1 MSPVR
6 LTCGFLCKSWVFGT
20 LVLGCLLL
28 NSIPAQA
35 LDPHKAITQYRQT
48 IWTKEAGLPN
58 NAILAL
64 AQTGDG
70 YLWLGT
76 FQGLVR
82 FDGVQFT
89 VLNKNTVPEFKNNTT
104 WKLLVSSD
112 GTLWVGTNGGGLMA
126 YKNGQWKT
134 FTPEQGL
141 TSEIISALF
150 EDRQKR
156 LWIGTRKGLNYLSLE
171 SPNQG
176 FKRVDTLDG
185 KAVTDIRAIGQSAD
199 GSILL
204 GSQNMLFQ
212 VINRT
217 DALALTS
224 YKILEGQIVSLFTD
238 QKQNLWIGT
247 IGAGLYQERPD
258 HTLTHFTNASGF
270 SGTVASVFCE
280 DRDGN
285 LWIGSAKIGLVRF
298 ADNKF
303 TAFTQSDGLS
313 GEDVS
318 SLLEDREGNLWVG
331 TYRDGLNQLQN
342 GKFLTYTT
350 KEGLSHNIVWQ
361 IQEAQDHSLFICT
374 NQGLTHLTNGKLT
387 RFVTGY
393 FNSTVYCAVQ
403 DQSGNWWAGTQS
415 NGLVQFHPDLP
426 NRPPLAT
433 FTTQTGLPSNQVR
446 ALSED
451 TQGNLWLG
459 TPAGLCRK
467 SGATITTFTTEN
479 GLPLNVIL
487 AITCAKDGSVWVGT
501 DGGGLTRFQNGQFT
515 TFTRTE
521 GLPSNVILSLYED
534 VDGILWVITNAGLC
548 YVQEGKLRTLSQLP
562 GNQPETLHQIIEDTQ
577 GNFWIGSGDGILR
590 VNRKALLQFAQ
601 GQMPA
606 GEAALFTQFDGMKT
620 DETNV
625 PAPALRAS
633 DGTLWF
639 PTLCGLAIIDPVSIP
654 INPVPP
660 TVVMESVTANGEALR
675 PGPDKL
681 ALASFQNTFEVTCSV
696 LSFSAPQRNRIKY
709 RLAEFQSQ
717 WSEVQGKRT
726 LSFFN
731 IPSGK
736 YTLEILACNNDGV
749 WSMLPN
755 RLAVHIQTS
764 PWRSPWAILVYSGV
778 VIGLIFSSA
787 RLRTGYLV
795 RQNQRLQVQ
804 VGERTR
810 KLAETAFHLW
820 QQQQELE
827 HQKNV
832 LAEANLKLQEIDRLK
847 ASFTAM
853 LAHDLKS
860 PLSVVKTAIEL
871 LQMESSIASGPL
883 ASLLQASDRSL
894 DKVLTLISEMLE
906 VSRAEAQEMKL
917 SCAPLETESFLRQCA
932 EDVRVSARARR
943 ITLEIKLEPGLPAIS
958 ADRGKL
964 ERVFANLLSNALKF
978 TPDGGT
984 ISIEGW
990 VETGTG
996 VETGQQLLKV
1006 SITDTGEGIPA
1017 EDIPYLFEPYR
1028 QSKSTKK
1035 QLGVGLGLTI
1045 VRRIVAAH
1053 GGNISVHSQLGV
1065 GTCFTVL
1072 LPALPPEASSL
1083 AEVSPLS
1090 VATEDKS
1097 FVSAV
1102 PNSPD
1107 ANSIPPISPR
1117 VLIAEDNVI
1126 SQRILAAQV
1135 KKLGYQVEVVN
1146 NGLEAVNAVETSRF
1160 DAILMDCY
1168 MPEMD
1173 GFTATQAIR
1182 RKKTH
1187 RSKIRIIALTAE
1199 TTVET
1204 VEKCL
1209 QIGMDDFLGK
1219 PFTFED
1225 LKALLQRWVP
1235 IIATEEG

>member
-1 MSPVR
+1 MSPAR
-6 LTCGFLCKSWVFGT
+6 LARDFLRNGWQPGT
-20 LVLGCLLL
+20 LILGLLL
-28 NSIPAQA
+28 LSSLPVQA
-35 LDPHKAITQYRQT
+35 LDRTKAITQYRQT
-48 IWTKEAGLPN
+48 IWTKETGLPN

-104 WKLLVSSD
+104 WKLLVSSE

-134 FTPEQGL
+134 FTPEHGL
-141 TSEIISALF
+141 ASEIISALF

-156 LWIGTRKGLNYLSLE
+156 LWIGTRKGLNYLSLA
-171 SPNQG
+171 SPDQG
-176 FKRVDTLDG
+176 FQRVDTLDG
-185 KAVTDIRAIGQSAD
+185 KAVSDIRAIGQSAD
-199 GSILL
+199 GTILL
-204 GSQNMLFQ
+204 GSQNTLFQ
-212 VINRT
+212 VSSHT
-217 DALALTS
+217 GSLALTT
-224 YKILEGQIVSLFTD
+224 YQTLEGQIVALFTD
-238 QKQNLWIGT
+238 RKQNFWIGT
-247 IGAGLYQERPD
+247 IGAGVYQERPD
-258 HTLTHFTNASGF
+258 HTLTHFTNANGF
-270 SGTVASVFCE
+270 PGTVASVFCE

-285 LWIGSAKIGLVRF
+285 LWIGSAKIGLVRIT
-298 ADNKF
+298 NGTF
-303 TAFTQSDGLS
+303 TTFSHSDGLS

-318 SLLEDREGNLWVG
+318 SLFEDREGNLWVG
-331 TYRDGLNQLQN
+331 TYRDGLNQFQN

-350 KEGLSHNIVWQ
+350 KEGVSHNLIWQ
-361 IQEAQDHSLFICT
+361 IQEASDHSLWIGT
-374 NQGLTHLTNGKLT
+374 NQGLTHLANGTLT
-387 RFVTGY
+387 SFTASP
-393 FNSTVYCAVQ
+393 FNSTIYSILQ
-403 DQSGNWWAGTQS
+403 DQSGTWWAGTQS
-415 NGLVQFHPDLP
+415 NGLVQFHPDSP
-426 NRPPLAT
+426 TRPLAT

-446 ALSED
+446 VLCED

-467 SGATITTFTTEN
+467 SGTTITTFTTEN

-501 DGGGLTRFQNGQFT
+501 DGGGLIRFQNGQFT

-521 GLPSNVILSLYED
+521 GLLSNVILSLYED
-534 VDGILWVITNAGLC
+534 VDGIIWVITNAGLC
-548 YVQEGKLRTLSQLP
+548 YVQEGRLRTLSQLP
-562 GNQPETLHQIIEDTQ
+562 GNQPETLHQMIEDTQ
-577 GNFWIGSGDGILR
+577 GNFWIGSGNGILR

-601 GQMPA
+601 GQTSSVETA
-606 GEAALFTQFDGMKT
+606 IFTEFDGMKT
-620 DETNV
+620 EETNV
-625 PAPALRAS
+625 PALAMRAS
-633 DGTLWF
+633 DGRLWF
-639 PTLCGLAIIDPVSIP
+639 PTLRGIAMIDPVNIP
-654 INPVPP
+654 INQVPP
-660 TVVMESVTANGEALR
+660 TVVMESVTANGEVMR
-675 PGPDKL
+675 PGPDEL
-681 ALASFQNTFEVTCSV
+681 ALASFQNTFEVTCSI
-696 LSFSAPQRNRIKY
+696 LSFSAPEKNRLKY
-709 RLAEFQSQ
+709 RLAELQSP
-717 WSEVQGKRT
+717 WNEVQGKRT

-731 IPSGK
+731 IPAGK

-749 WSMLPN
+749 WNTLPN

-764 PWRSPWAILVYSGV
+764 PWRSPWAILVYSGI
-778 VIGLIFSSA
+778 VIGLIFSTT
-787 RLRTGYLV
+787 RFRTGYLV
-795 RQNQRLQVQ
+795 RQNQRLQIQ
-804 VGERTR
+804 VAERTR

-820 QQQQELE
+820 RQQQELE

-832 LAEANLKLQEIDRLK
+832 LAEANLKLQEMDQLK

-871 LQMESSIASGPL
+871 LQMESSIAAGPL
-883 ASLLQASDRSL
+883 ASLLEASDRSL

-917 SCAPLETESFLRQCA
+917 SCAPLETESFVRQCV
-932 EDVRVSARARR
+932 EDIRVSAQTRR
-943 ITLEIKLEPGLPAIS
+943 IALEIQLEPGLPAIS

-978 TPDGGT
+978 TPNGGK
-984 ISIEGW
+984 ISVAGS
-990 VETGTG
+990 VESGTG
-996 VETGQQLLKV
+996 VEIGQHFLKI

-1083 AEVSPLS
+1083 AEVSPSS
-1090 VATEDKS
+1090 VVTEDKS

-1102 PNSPD
+1102 PNAAD
-1107 ANSIPPISPR
+1107 VNSIPPISPR
-1117 VLIAEDNVI
+1117 VLIAEDNPV
-1126 SQRILAAQV
+1126 SQKILAAQV

-1146 NGLEAVNAVETSRF
+1146 NGLEAVNAFETSRF

-1182 RKKTH
+1182 RKKSH
-1187 RSKIRIIALTAE
+1187 RSNIRIIALTAE

-1235 IIATEEG
+1235 IVATEEG